1 MYSTVP
7 RPRRPRSNWLANS
20 YALVGTAVTYKWAL
34 PLGGG
39 LVWMPGFKI
48 RPPKLAW
55 ISKFPASNRNR
66 PTTINFFCIKN

>member
-34 PLGGG
+34 PLGGRVG
-39 LVWMPGFKI
+39 LDARLKVV
-48 RPPKLAW
+48 
-55 ISKFPASNRNR
+55 
-66 PTTINFFCIKN
+66 

>member
-20 YALVGTAVTYKWAL
+20 YALVGTAVTYKWEL

-39 LVWMPGFKI
+39 LVWMPGFG
-48 RPPKLAW
+48 
-55 ISKFPASNRNR
+55 
-66 PTTINFFCIKN
+66 

>member
-20 YALVGTAVTYKWAL
+20 YALVGTAVTYNWEL

-39 LVWMPGFKI
+39 LVVYGAVPGGRIEQVLSAKKAI
-48 RPPKLAW
+48 VPPPYK
-55 ISKFPASNRNR
+55 
-66 PTTINFFCIKN
+66 CV